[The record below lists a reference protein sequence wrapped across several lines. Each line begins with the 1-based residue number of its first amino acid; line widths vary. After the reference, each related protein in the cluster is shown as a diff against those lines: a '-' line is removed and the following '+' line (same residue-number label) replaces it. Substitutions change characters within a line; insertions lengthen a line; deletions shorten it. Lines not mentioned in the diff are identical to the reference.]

1 MKASTRSQPQSP
13 LTVILSPHFDD
24 AVLSLGGVLSQ
35 RVNETIVV
43 TIFGGNPAPAQ
54 LAEGWAAAA
63 GFGNSDMEI
72 TTRTM
77 ENARALC
84 RYGARAHDLSYLD
97 FPYRDKSDDA
107 LLPLRIAQDIT
118 AILEPHSLR
127 RVFLYGPA
135 ALPLSHAHPDH
146 RIVHDAFLV
155 AARHLSPNV
164 RSCFYEDLP
173 YASFGPATR
182 KDYRVLLE
190 TTDRVVVHERPVQL
204 TARQL
209 SEKLEGIRDYA
220 SQIHTSEAAGC
231 DFLEIAERFARSR
244 CERPSTKVCAC
255 EVLYEL
261 ESTQ

>member
-155 AARHLSPNV
+155 VSTRICPMRRSVQRLERTIGFCSRPLIVSSFTNVPFSLRLDSCQRNSRVFETMPRRSTPRRQRVATFLKSPSDLRGPVVNV
-164 RSCFYEDLP
+164 LQPKCVLAKSSTNSNQRNN
-173 YASFGPATR
+173 ASRGPA
-182 KDYRVLLE
+182 
-190 TTDRVVVHERPVQL
+190 
-204 TARQL
+204 
-209 SEKLEGIRDYA
+209 
-220 SQIHTSEAAGC
+220 
-231 DFLEIAERFARSR
+231 
-244 CERPSTKVCAC
+244 
-255 EVLYEL
+255 
-261 ESTQ
+261 